1 MDNHS
6 YSTGLPGNPAV
17 QNGHSDNVPFPA
29 ISETMVGGNFIKTVD
44 GRDVHRFLK
53 VGKDYTTWMKDRIK
67 KYGFIEGVDFVIVED
82 LSSPKSG
89 SAKARA
95 QTVTEYFLTLSMG
108 KELGMVDRSEQGRR
122 IRKYFISIE
131 EQATAPRQM
140 TPAEMF
146 LHSAQTMY
154 AIEQRQAAQAVAIQ
168 TIGTDIENLK
178 QSLTVLDK
186 LPPNGELITHLRKRV
201 AKVFG
206 LSFDTINKVMDA
218 PTYALHPKFAVR
230 NHHENAKESANA
242 GYWKKDVNAVF
253 KRFVS
258 ECVQVTPTM
267 CTHPYIEG
275 RFRLVKEAE

>member
-17 QNGHSDNVPFPA
+17 QNGQIERLQFSPLEYQGKRVLTTERLAKAFDASERQISDNFANNVSRFA
-29 ISETMVGGNFIKTVD
+29 DGVHFFKVVGD
-44 GRDVHRFLK
+44 ELRLLK
-53 VGKDYTTWMKDRIK
+53 NQHDYIGLVGKRASHLLLWTER
-67 KYGFIEGVDFVIVED
+67 GVARHAKILETDTAWEIYEQLED
-82 LSSPKSG
+82 
-89 SAKARA
+89 
-95 QTVTEYFLTLSMG
+95 TYFS
-108 KELGMVDRSEQGRR
+108 VRQ
-122 IRKYFISIE
+122 
-131 EQATAPRQM
+131 QRQM

-168 TIGTDIENLK
+168 TIGTDIETLK

-201 AKVFG
+201 AKEFG

-242 GYWKKDVNAVF
+242 GYWKKDVNGVF

-258 ECVQVTPTM
+258 ECEQVSPTM
-267 CTHPYIEG
+267 CTHPYING
-275 RFRLVKEAE
+275 RFRLVKRD